1 MPTRLTPHILLFIVN
16 LIYAGNY
23 TVAKIAMPVYIA
35 PEAFIVIRASVGALT
50 FFFIQSIWVKEKIDP
65 KDWFQLVLCGLFG
78 IAINQLMFFKGLA
91 LTSPINASLIM
102 ITVPIIVILISAI
115 ALRERITYTKFFGVM
130 LGLFGAAIIILSG
143 KKIADLT
150 ISKGDFFIFLNATS
164 YAIYLI
170 LVKSIMKK
178 YEAITVMRW
187 VFFFGLLMVIP
198 FGVFQLQD
206 IEWHAFPQK
215 VWLAVAYVLVGT
227 TILTYLLNGVALKIS
242 SSALVST
249 YIYLQP
255 LMATIIAIL
264 SKHDTLNYKKII
276 AAVFIFFG
284 VYLVSYKRSS
294 QQLAVK

>member
-1 MPTRLTPHILLFIVN
+1 MPPQLKPHILLFIVN

-23 TVAKIAMPVYIA
+23 TVAKIAMPAYIS

-50 FFFIQSIWVKEKIDP
+50 FLLIHSIWVNEKIES
-65 KDWFQLVLCGLFG
+65 KDWFRLILCGLFG
-78 IAINQLMFFKGLA
+78 IAINQLMFFKGLS

-102 ITVPIIVILISAI
+102 ITVPIIVIVLSAI
-115 ALRERITYTKFFGVM
+115 ALRERITYFKFFGV
-130 LGLFGAAIIILSG
+130 LFGLMGAAIIILSG
-143 KKIADLT
+143 KKLAELT
-150 ISKGDFFIFLNATS
+150 ISKGDLFIFMNATS

-198 FGVFQLQD
+198 FGVFQLQE
-206 IEWHAFPQK
+206 IEWHIFPQQ
-215 VWLAVAYVLVGT
+215 VWISVIYVLVGT

-242 SSALVST
+242 SPALVST

-255 LMATIIAIL
+255 LLATVIAIL
-264 SKHDTLNYKKII
+264 SQHDTLNFKKLI
-276 AAVFIFFG
+276 AAAFIFFG
-284 VYLVSYKRSS
+284 VYLVSFKRNS